1 MNQIQKPLK
10 ENAVKAIK
18 FTKMGKNKRKISAN
32 LLDMALNPDI
42 EQHIKSAINTGQ
54 NSGNP
59 DRNNNLT
66 QYSELLQAINQFSS
80 NSAR

>member
-1 MNQIQKPLK
+1 LK

-42 EQHIKSAINTGQ
+42 E
-54 NSGNP
+54 
-59 DRNNNLT
+59 
-66 QYSELLQAINQFSS
+66 
-80 NSAR
+80 

>member
-1 MNQIQKPLK
+1 
-10 ENAVKAIK
+10 
-18 FTKMGKNKRKISAN
+18 MGKNKRKISAN

-42 EQHIKSAINTGQ
+42 EQQIKSAINTGQ

-66 QYSELLQAINQFSS
+66 QYSELLQAINQYSS